1 MYIVAAICRSCS
13 HLDTE
18 TRLLCSS
25 ASSYTLSVSVTS
37 HPAHLINSSYTLSVS
52 VTLHPAHLINSSY
65 TLSVSVT
72 SHPAHLINSSYTLS
86 VSVTSHPA
94 HLINSSYT
102 LSVSVTSHPAH
113 LINSSDFVSFR
124 CFCHLLHLLDLVF
137 SAYLDSMLRTFFLFS
152 TITCN
157 VSCVSCSNSRVFVC
171 IFHHDNDPVLVLLL
185 NRVKIKGVL

>member
-1 MYIVAAICRSCS
+1 MLLFMYIVAAICRSCS

-25 ASSYTLSVSVTS
+25 A
-37 HPAHLINSSYTLSVS
+37 
-52 VTLHPAHLINSSY
+52 
-65 TLSVSVT
+65 
-72 SHPAHLINSSYTLS
+72 
-86 VSVTSHPA
+86 
-94 HLINSSYT
+94 SSYT